1 VQDEKE
7 IIVELEKQKGKIK
20 KLETVLQ
27 MFMAESKR
35 RFEQQEKIAD
45 KLGDMVKEI
54 SDGLGDRM
62 NSLERKMAYFMGGL
76 AVLTLLFQIL
86 IKIFFK

>member
-1 VQDEKE
+1 MQDEKE